1 MSDLDD
7 LARIEAELT
16 AGKHSRALRLAWN
29 VVLDA
34 LRRKDVEV
42 LRQAAA
48 LATRIAEVSSGK
60 DREGAEQL
68 ARYAVASIDD
78 IDNGTVQPSFWQRVL
93 GKSSIPTKKCPDC
106 AETIKREAQVC
117 RFCGYR
123 YIPSA

>member
-1 MSDLDD
+1 VTNAD
-7 LARIEAELT
+7 ELT
-16 AGKHSRALRLAWN
+16 RGQAEFAAGKYGKALRITWN

-34 LRRKDVEV
+34 LRHKDVEV
-42 LRQAAA
+42 LRQAAD
-48 LATRIAEVSSGK
+48 LSTRIAEAASGK

-68 ARYAVASIDD
+68 ARYAIASIDD

-93 GKSSIPTKKCPDC
+93 GKSAIPTKKCPDC

-123 YIPSA
+123 YTPSE

>member
-1 MSDLDD
+1 MSGLED
-7 LARIEAELT
+7 LARIEAELA
-16 AGKHSRALRLAWN
+16 AGKNGKALRLAWN

-42 LRQAAA
+42 VRRAAD
-48 LATRIAEVSSGK
+48 LSTQIAEASSGK
-60 DREGAEQL
+60 DRESAEQL

-78 IDNGTVQPSFWQRVL
+78 IENGTAQPSFWQRAL
-93 GKSSIPTKKCPDC
+93 GRSAIPTKKCPDC

-123 YIPSA
+123 YPPSE

>member
-1 MSDLDD
+1 MSNAEGLT
-7 LARIEAELT
+7 RIEAELA
-16 AGKHSRALRLAWN
+16 AGKHGKALRIAWN

-34 LRRKDVEV
+34 LRHKDVEV
-42 LRQAAA
+42 LRQAAD
-48 LATRIAEVSSGK
+48 LSTQIAEASSGK

-68 ARYAVASIDD
+68 ARYAIASIDD

-106 AETIKREAQVC
+106 AETIKRDAQVC

-123 YIPSA
+123 YPPAD

>member
-1 MSDLDD
+1 MSSELER
-7 LARIEAELT
+7 AEAELV
-16 AGKHSRALRLAWN
+16 AGKNGKALRLAWN

-42 LRQAAA
+42 LRQAAD
-48 LATRIAEVSSGK
+48 LSTQIAEASSGK

-78 IDNGTVQPSFWQRVL
+78 IENGTTQPSFWQKIL
-93 GKSSIPTKKCPDC
+93 GKSATPTKKCPDC

-123 YIPSA
+123 YTPSD

>member
-1 MSDLDD
+1 MSDLED
-7 LARIEAELT
+7 LARVEAELA
-16 AGKHSRALRLAWN
+16 AGKYGKALRITWN

-42 LRQAAA
+42 LRQAAD
-48 LATRIAEVSSGK
+48 LSTRIAEVSSGK

-68 ARYAVASIDD
+68 ARYAIASIDD

-93 GKSSIPTKKCPDC
+93 GKSAIPTKKCPDC

-123 YIPSA
+123 YTSSE

>member
-1 MSDLDD
+1 MSSELER
-7 LARIEAELT
+7 AEAELV
-16 AGKHSRALRLAWN
+16 AGKNGKALRLAWN

-42 LRQAAA
+42 LRRAAD
-48 LATRIAEVSSGK
+48 LSTQIAEASSGK

-78 IDNGTVQPSFWQRVL
+78 IENGTTQPSFWQRIL
-93 GKSSIPTKKCPDC
+93 GKSTIPTKRCPDC
-106 AETIKREAQVC
+106 AETIKREARVC

-123 YIPSA
+123 YTPSD